1 MKGDELF
8 IHTTQH
14 ASGCIIR
21 CSSGSR
27 LLNWLKDK
35 ERCTVETKKHKEQ
48 RWFSTMFSAGMLIL
62 VLVLKDIFQVLVLFL
77 VLVLGDRVLVLVL
90 VPVGQVIVLILVLVV

>member
-35 ERCTVETKKHKEQ
+35 ERCTVENKKHKEQ

-62 VLVLKDIFQVLVLFL
+62 VLVLKDIFQVLVLVLVPGDQVLVLFL
-77 VLVLGDRVLVLVL
+77 VL
-90 VPVGQVIVLILVLVV
+90 VGQVIVLILVLVF